1 MTENNKFNYHI
12 IFWLISLITLT
23 SLIIIVGGLTRLT
36 DSGLSI
42 TEWDVFSGIIPPFNE
57 TKWNEYFDL
66 YKNTSQYNLLNSS
79 MTLPEFKIIF
89 WWEFI
94 HRILARSLGLL
105 FLIPLIYFYFKK
117 VFSKKTI
124 FNLLIIF
131 LLIILQGTIGWYMVK
146 SGLIDNVT
154 VSHFRLSLHLSL
166 AFIILSSIFWFFLNY
181 ISNTD
186 ASIFFTK
193 KLLVLK
199 VLFFLIFLQI
209 ALGALVSG
217 LDAGRLYQTWPLMNG
232 NYVPEDF
239 IVDFSE
245 PGFAQFIHRNLAY
258 LIFIFSLY
266 LYFYINKFMPEMILK
281 FFYIYFSLILI
292 QIALGIYVLI
302 SGFNFYVASAH
313 QVSSIFLILSFLK
326 LLHSSLISKY

>member
-12 IFWLISLITLT
+12 IFWLISLIALT

-42 TEWDVFSGIIPPFNE
+42 TEWDIFSGIIPPFNE

-66 YKNTSQYNLLNSS
+66 YKNTTQYNLLNAS
-79 MTLPEFKIIF
+79 MTLLEFKIIF

-117 VFSKKTI
+117 AFSKKNI
-124 FNLLIIF
+124 INLSIIF

-146 SGLIDNVT
+146 SGLVDNVT

-186 ASIFFTK
+186 TSIFFTK
-193 KLLVLK
+193 KLLILK

-232 NYVPEDF
+232 NFIPENL
-239 IVDFSE
+239 IVNLSE
-245 PGFAQFIHRNLAY
+245 PGFVQFIHRNLAY
-258 LIFIFSLY
+258 FIFIFSMY
-266 LYFYINKFMPEMILK
+266 LYFYIDKFLPKIILK

-292 QIALGIYVLI
+292 QIFLGIYVLI

-313 QVSSIFLILSFLK
+313 QISSIFLMLSFLK

>member
-66 YKNTSQYNLLNSS
+66 YKNTSQYKLLNAS

-117 VFSKKTI
+117 IFSKKNI
-124 FNLLIIF
+124 INLSIIF

-146 SGLIDNVT
+146 SGLVDNVT

-181 ISNTD
+181 ISNTYR
-186 ASIFFTK
+186 SIFFTK
-193 KLLVLK
+193 KLLILK

-209 ALGALVSG
+209 SLGALVSG

-232 NYVPEDF
+232 NFMPEDL
-239 IVDFSE
+239 IVNLSE
-245 PGFAQFIHRNLAY
+245 PGFVQFIHRNLAY
-258 LIFIFSLY
+258 FIFIFSMY
-266 LYFYINKFMPEMILK
+266 LYFYIDKFLPKIILK

-292 QIALGIYVLI
+292 QIFLGIYVLI

-313 QVSSIFLILSFLK
+313 QISSIFLMLSFLK

>member
-66 YKNTSQYNLLNSS
+66 YKNTSQYKLLNAS

-117 VFSKKTI
+117 IFSKKNI
-124 FNLLIIF
+124 INLSIIF

-146 SGLIDNVT
+146 SGLVDNVT

-181 ISNTD
+181 ISNTYR
-186 ASIFFTK
+186 SIFFTK
-193 KLLVLK
+193 KLLILK

-209 ALGALVSG
+209 SLGALVSG

-232 NYVPEDF
+232 NFIPEDL
-239 IVDFSE
+239 IVNLSE
-245 PGFAQFIHRNLAY
+245 PGFVQFMHRNLAY
-258 LIFIFSLY
+258 FIFIFSMY
-266 LYFYINKFMPEMILK
+266 LYFYIDKFLPKIILK

-292 QIALGIYVLI
+292 QIFLGIYVLI

-313 QVSSIFLILSFLK
+313 QISSIFLMLSFLK

>member
-57 TKWNEYFDL
+57 IKWNEYFDL

-166 AFIILSSIFWFFLNY
+166 GFIILSSIFWFFLNY

-232 NYVPEDF
+232 TYVPEDF
-239 IVDFSE
+239 IIDFSE
-245 PGFAQFIHRNLAY
+245 PGFVQFIHRNLAY

>member
-66 YKNTSQYNLLNSS
+66 YKNTSQYKLLNAS

-117 VFSKKTI
+117 IFSKKNI
-124 FNLLIIF
+124 KNLSIIF

-146 SGLIDNVT
+146 SGLVDNVT

-181 ISNTD
+181 ISNTYR
-186 ASIFFTK
+186 SIFFTK
-193 KLLVLK
+193 KLLILK

-209 ALGALVSG
+209 SLGALVSG

-232 NYVPEDF
+232 NFIPEDL
-239 IVDFSE
+239 IVNLSE
-245 PGFAQFIHRNLAY
+245 PGFVQFIHRNLAY
-258 LIFIFSLY
+258 FIFIFSMY
-266 LYFYINKFMPEMILK
+266 LYFYIDKFLPKIILK

-292 QIALGIYVLI
+292 QIFLGIYVLI

-313 QVSSIFLILSFLK
+313 QISSIFLMLSFLK

>member
-66 YKNTSQYNLLNSS
+66 YKNTSKYKLLNAS

-117 VFSKKTI
+117 IFSKKNI
-124 FNLLIIF
+124 INLSIIF

-146 SGLIDNVT
+146 SGLVDNVT

-181 ISNTD
+181 ISNTYR
-186 ASIFFTK
+186 SIFFTK
-193 KLLVLK
+193 KLLILK

-209 ALGALVSG
+209 SLGALVSG

-232 NYVPEDF
+232 NFMPEDL
-239 IVDFSE
+239 IVNLSE
-245 PGFAQFIHRNLAY
+245 PGFVQFMHRNLAY
-258 LIFIFSLY
+258 FIFIFSMY
-266 LYFYINKFMPEMILK
+266 LYFYIDKFLPKIILK

-292 QIALGIYVLI
+292 QIFLGIYVLI

-313 QVSSIFLILSFLK
+313 QISSIFLMLSFLK

>member
-245 PGFAQFIHRNLAY
+245 PGFVQFIHRNLAY

-313 QVSSIFLILSFLK
+313 QISSIFLILSFLK

>member
-66 YKNTSQYNLLNSS
+66 YKNTSQYKLLNAS

-117 VFSKKTI
+117 IFSKKNI
-124 FNLLIIF
+124 INLSIIF

-146 SGLIDNVT
+146 SGLVDNVT

-181 ISNTD
+181 ISNTYR
-186 ASIFFTK
+186 SIFFTK
-193 KLLVLK
+193 KLLILK

-209 ALGALVSG
+209 SLGALVSG

-232 NYVPEDF
+232 NFIPEDL
-239 IVDFSE
+239 IVNLSE
-245 PGFAQFIHRNLAY
+245 PGFVQFIHRNLAY
-258 LIFIFSLY
+258 FIFIFSMY
-266 LYFYINKFMPEMILK
+266 LYFYIDKFLPKIILK

-292 QIALGIYVLI
+292 QIFLGIYVLI

-313 QVSSIFLILSFLK
+313 QISSIFLMLSFLK

>member
-23 SLIIIVGGLTRLT
+23 SIIIIVGGLTRLT

-66 YKNTSQYNLLNSS
+66 YKNTSQYKLLNAS

-117 VFSKKTI
+117 IFSKKNI
-124 FNLLIIF
+124 INLSIIF

-146 SGLIDNVT
+146 SGLVDNVT

-181 ISNTD
+181 ISNTYR
-186 ASIFFTK
+186 SIFFTK
-193 KLLVLK
+193 KLLILK

-209 ALGALVSG
+209 SLGALVSG

-232 NYVPEDF
+232 NFMPEDL
-239 IVDFSE
+239 IVNLSE
-245 PGFAQFIHRNLAY
+245 PGFVQFMHRNLAY
-258 LIFIFSLY
+258 FIFIFSMY
-266 LYFYINKFMPEMILK
+266 LYFYIDKFLPKIILK

-292 QIALGIYVLI
+292 QIFLGIYVLI

-313 QVSSIFLILSFLK
+313 QISSIFLMLSFLK

>member
-57 TKWNEYFDL
+57 IKWNEYFDL

-232 NYVPEDF
+232 TYVPEDF
-239 IVDFSE
+239 IIDFSE
-245 PGFAQFIHRNLAY
+245 PGFVQFIHRNLAY

-281 FFYIYFSLILI
+281 FFYIYFFLILI

-313 QVSSIFLILSFLK
+313 QISSIFLILSFLK

>member
-66 YKNTSQYNLLNSS
+66 YKNTSQYKLLNAS

-117 VFSKKTI
+117 IFSKKNI
-124 FNLLIIF
+124 INLSIIF

-146 SGLIDNVT
+146 SGLVDNVT

-181 ISNTD
+181 ISNTYR
-186 ASIFFTK
+186 SIFFTK
-193 KLLVLK
+193 KLLILK

-209 ALGALVSG
+209 SLGALVSG

-232 NYVPEDF
+232 NFMPEDL
-239 IVDFSE
+239 IVNLSE
-245 PGFAQFIHRNLAY
+245 PGFVQFMHRNLAY
-258 LIFIFSLY
+258 FIFIFSMY
-266 LYFYINKFMPEMILK
+266 LYFYIDKFLPKIILK
-281 FFYIYFSLILI
+281 FFYIYFFFILI
-292 QIALGIYVLI
+292 QIFLGIYVLI

-313 QVSSIFLILSFLK
+313 QISSIFLMLSFLK

>member
-66 YKNTSQYNLLNSS
+66 YKNTSQYKLLNAS

-117 VFSKKTI
+117 VFSKKNI
-124 FNLLIIF
+124 INLSIIF

-146 SGLIDNVT
+146 SGLVDNVT

-181 ISNTD
+181 ISNTYR
-186 ASIFFTK
+186 SIFFTK
-193 KLLVLK
+193 KLLILK

-209 ALGALVSG
+209 SLGALVSG

-232 NYVPEDF
+232 NFIPEDL
-239 IVDFSE
+239 IVNLSE
-245 PGFAQFIHRNLAY
+245 PGFVQFIHRNLAY
-258 LIFIFSLY
+258 FIFIFSMY
-266 LYFYINKFMPEMILK
+266 LYFYIDKFLPEIILK

-292 QIALGIYVLI
+292 QIFLGIYVLI

-313 QVSSIFLILSFLK
+313 QISSIFLMLSFLK

>member
-66 YKNTSQYNLLNSS
+66 YKNTSQYKLLNAS

-117 VFSKKTI
+117 IFSKKNI
-124 FNLLIIF
+124 INLSIIF

-146 SGLIDNVT
+146 SGLVDNVT

-181 ISNTD
+181 ISNTY
-186 ASIFFTK
+186 
-193 KLLVLK
+193 
-199 VLFFLIFLQI
+199 
-209 ALGALVSG
+209 
-217 LDAGRLYQTWPLMNG
+217 R
-232 NYVPEDF
+232 
-239 IVDFSE
+239 
-245 PGFAQFIHRNLAY
+245 
-258 LIFIFSLY
+258 
-266 LYFYINKFMPEMILK
+266 
-281 FFYIYFSLILI
+281 
-292 QIALGIYVLI
+292 
-302 SGFNFYVASAH
+302 
-313 QVSSIFLILSFLK
+313 SIFLRRS
-326 LLHSSLISKY
+326 Y

>member
-66 YKNTSQYNLLNSS
+66 YKNTSQYNLLNAS

-94 HRILARSLGLL
+94 HRILARGLGLL

-181 ISNTD
+181 ISNTET
-186 ASIFFTK
+186 SIFFTK
-193 KLLVLK
+193 KLLILK

-217 LDAGRLYQTWPLMNG
+217 LDAGRLYQTWPLMNS
-232 NYVPEDF
+232 NYMPEDL
-239 IVDFSE
+239 IVNLSD
-245 PGFAQFIHRNLAY
+245 PGFVQFMHRNLAY

>member
-66 YKNTSQYNLLNSS
+66 YKNTSQYKLLNAS

-117 VFSKKTI
+117 IFSKKNI
-124 FNLLIIF
+124 INLSIIF

-146 SGLIDNVT
+146 SGLVDNVT

-181 ISNTD
+181 ISNTYR
-186 ASIFFTK
+186 SIFFTK
-193 KLLVLK
+193 KLLILK

-209 ALGALVSG
+209 SLGALVSG

-232 NYVPEDF
+232 NFMPEDL
-239 IVDFSE
+239 IIDLSE
-245 PGFAQFIHRNLAY
+245 PGFVQFIHRNLAY

>member
-66 YKNTSQYNLLNSS
+66 YKNTSQYKLLNAS

-117 VFSKKTI
+117 IFSKKNI
-124 FNLLIIF
+124 INLSIIF

-146 SGLIDNVT
+146 SGLVDNVT

-181 ISNTD
+181 ISNTYR
-186 ASIFFTK
+186 SIFFTK
-193 KLLVLK
+193 KLLILK

-232 NYVPEDF
+232 NYIPENL
-239 IVDFSE
+239 IVNLSE
-245 PGFAQFIHRNLAY
+245 PSFVQFMHRNLAY

-266 LYFYINKFMPEMILK
+266 LYFYINKFIPEKIFK
-281 FFYIYFSLILI
+281 YFYIYFSLILI
-292 QIALGIYVLI
+292 QIGLGILLLI
-302 SGFNFYVASAH
+302 SGFNIYIASAH
-313 QVSSIFLILSFLK
+313 QISSILLVLSILK
-326 LLHSSLISKY
+326 LLHSGLIYRY

>member
-66 YKNTSQYNLLNSS
+66 YKNTSQYKLLNAS

-117 VFSKKTI
+117 IFSKKNI
-124 FNLLIIF
+124 INLSIIF

-146 SGLIDNVT
+146 SGLVDNVT

-181 ISNTD
+181 ISNTYR
-186 ASIFFTK
+186 SIFFTK
-193 KLLVLK
+193 KLLILK

-209 ALGALVSG
+209 SLGALVSG

-232 NYVPEDF
+232 NFMPEDL
-239 IVDFSE
+239 IVNLSE
-245 PGFAQFIHRNLAY
+245 PGFVQFMHRNLAY
-258 LIFIFSLY
+258 FIFIFSMY
-266 LYFYINKFMPEMILK
+266 LYFYIDKFLPKIILK

-292 QIALGIYVLI
+292 QIFLGIYVLI

-313 QVSSIFLILSFLK
+313 QISSIFLMLSFLK

>member
-66 YKNTSQYNLLNSS
+66 YKNTSQYKLLNAS

-117 VFSKKTI
+117 IFSKKNI
-124 FNLLIIF
+124 INLSIIF

-146 SGLIDNVT
+146 SGLVDNVT

-181 ISNTD
+181 ISNTYR
-186 ASIFFTK
+186 SIFFTK
-193 KLLVLK
+193 KLLILK

-209 ALGALVSG
+209 SLGALVSG

-232 NYVPEDF
+232 NFMPEDL
-239 IVDFSE
+239 IVNLSE
-245 PGFAQFIHRNLAY
+245 PGFVQFLHRNLAY
-258 LIFIFSLY
+258 FIFIFSMY
-266 LYFYINKFMPEMILK
+266 LYFYIDKFLPKIILK

-292 QIALGIYVLI
+292 QIFLGIYVLI

-313 QVSSIFLILSFLK
+313 QISSIFLMLSFLK

>member
-66 YKNTSQYNLLNSS
+66 YKNTSQYNLLNAS

-117 VFSKKTI
+117 IFSKKNI
-124 FNLLIIF
+124 INLSIIF

-146 SGLIDNVT
+146 SGLVDNVT

-181 ISNTD
+181 ISNTYR
-186 ASIFFTK
+186 SIFFTK
-193 KLLVLK
+193 KLLILK

-209 ALGALVSG
+209 SLGALVSG

-232 NYVPEDF
+232 NFMPEDL
-239 IVDFSE
+239 IVNLSE
-245 PGFAQFIHRNLAY
+245 PGFVQFIHRNLAY
-258 LIFIFSLY
+258 FIFIFSMY
-266 LYFYINKFMPEMILK
+266 LYFYIDKFLPKIILK

-292 QIALGIYVLI
+292 QIFLGIYVLI

-313 QVSSIFLILSFLK
+313 QISSIFLMLSFLK

>member
-66 YKNTSQYNLLNSS
+66 YKNTSQYKLLNAS

-117 VFSKKTI
+117 IFSKKNI
-124 FNLLIIF
+124 INLSIIF

-146 SGLIDNVT
+146 SGLVDNVT

-181 ISNTD
+181 ISNTYR
-186 ASIFFTK
+186 SIFFTK
-193 KLLVLK
+193 KLLILK

-209 ALGALVSG
+209 SLGALVSG
-217 LDAGRLYQTWPLMNG
+217 LDAGRLYQTWPFMNG
-232 NYVPEDF
+232 NFMPEDL
-239 IVDFSE
+239 IVNLSE
-245 PGFAQFIHRNLAY
+245 PGFVQFIHRNLAY
-258 LIFIFSLY
+258 FIFIFSMY
-266 LYFYINKFMPEMILK
+266 LYFYIDKFLPKIILK

-292 QIALGIYVLI
+292 QIFLGIYVLI

-313 QVSSIFLILSFLK
+313 QISSIFLMLSFLK